1 MKDINFKKYISHVLH
16 QLHPDTQISANV
28 KELINSL
35 LNNVGNKIAS
45 EAVFLTGHCGG
56 KIVSK
61 RAMESSVKL
70 NITAELA
77 RHALIEGRKACIK
90 YEGTNAGSTR
100 KPITAAKRAGIQIP
114 PSRARKLIEN
124 NLSKGFS
131 ISQMGCV
138 YLAAVLEYLSAEL
151 LELSGNAAR
160 DNRRST
166 INSRHLQYAVHNDEE
181 LNKLLRDVAI
191 PGGGILPNIHAILLK
206 KKPAKK
212 KKKKKK

>member
-1 MKDINFKKYISHVLH
+1 MKDINFKIYISQILRQV
-16 QLHPDTQISANV
+16 HPDTQISADV
-28 KELINSL
+28 KELISSL

-45 EAVFLTGHCGG
+45 EAVFLVGHCGA
-56 KIVSK
+56 KTVSQ
-61 RAMESSVKL
+61 RAVESSVKL
-70 NITAELA
+70 NIPSNMA

-131 ISQMGCV
+131 ISQLGCV
-138 YLAAVLEYLSAEL
+138 YLAAVLEYLSAEI

-166 INSRHLQYAVHNDEE
+166 INSQHLQHAIRSDDE
-181 LNKLLRDVAI
+181 LDKLLRDVAI

-206 KKPAKK
+206 KKSAKK